1 MKKRKKKFK
10 FRNLVLIFA
19 SIFII
24 ILIFTLID
32 VVVHSLS
39 EEYSV
44 PDYYFRNK
52 IIFGTIIGFITY
64 LFIKKNGLFVKSLI
78 FSAVVSI
85 LLQIRYFLEGYSL
98 KFVIEFLFF
107 HFLMLLPASLII
119 FRIFDKFLKGGKS
132 LRK

>member
-1 MKKRKKKFK
+1 MKKRKAGFK
-10 FRNLVLIFA
+10 FRNLALIFL
-19 SIFII
+19 SVFII

-32 VVVHSLS
+32 VLVHSLS
-39 EEYSV
+39 EEYAV

-52 IIFGTIIGFITY
+52 IISGTIIGFVTY
-64 LFIKKNGLFVKSLI
+64 LLIKRSSLFVKSLI

-107 HFLMLLPASLII
+107 HFLMLLPVSLVCFKI
-119 FRIFDKFLKGGKS
+119 FNELLKGGKS
-132 LRK
+132 G